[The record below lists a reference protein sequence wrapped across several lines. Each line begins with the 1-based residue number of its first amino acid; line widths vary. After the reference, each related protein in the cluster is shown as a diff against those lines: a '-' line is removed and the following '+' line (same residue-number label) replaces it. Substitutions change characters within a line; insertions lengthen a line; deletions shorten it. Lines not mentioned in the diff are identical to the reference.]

1 MRVRRGAGTETYAW
15 RDHPRIVTNRVPVR
29 VGRSH
34 ASPRSSL
41 ACQPRVSGST
51 VPYEVI
57 SDHFETVLATLAA
70 DPTAKGLP
78 GYVTMRWL
86 GESQDT
92 IAEPLFHQRRDL
104 AALAEVEVRKGEHWS
119 RLRTALQGCAGK
131 VLQAV
136 GVELPPLVRSLPAVA
151 PRPASIPAP
160 LCI

>member
-1 MRVRRGAGTETYAW
+1 MRVRRDAGMETYAW
-15 RDHPRIVTNRVPVR
+15 RDHPRIVTIRVPVR

-57 SDHFETVLATLAA
+57 FDHFETVLATLAA

-104 AALAEVEVRKGEHWS
+104 PRWPRSRSVRVTIG
-119 RLRTALQGCAGK
+119 
-131 VLQAV
+131 
-136 GVELPPLVRSLPAVA
+136 
-151 PRPASIPAP
+151 PASVPA
-160 LCI
+160 CRGVWARRSRRSA

>member
-1 MRVRRGAGTETYAW
+1 MRVRRDAGMETYAW

-57 SDHFETVLATLAA
+57 FDHFETVLATLAA

-104 AALAEVEVRKGEHWS
+104 AALAEVEVREGDHWS
-119 RLRTALQGCAGK
+119 RLRTGLQGG
-131 VLQAV
+131 VGTPQQAV
-136 GVELPPLVRSLPAVA
+136 GVTLPPPGRSLRAVV
-151 PRPASIPAP
+151 PRPARSPTP
-160 LCI
+160 LRI